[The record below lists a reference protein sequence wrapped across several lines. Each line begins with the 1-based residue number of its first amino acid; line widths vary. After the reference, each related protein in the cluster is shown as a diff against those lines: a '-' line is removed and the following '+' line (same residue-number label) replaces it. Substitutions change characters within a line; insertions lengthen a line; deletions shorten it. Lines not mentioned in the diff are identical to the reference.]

1 MSETIRARAEIPDK
15 YKWNAASVYPTEE
28 AWEAEADS
36 LLVKLEDLKRMEG
49 SVGKSAVTVADAL
62 DTSYALLEVLG
73 KVLTYSY
80 NAQAVD
86 NADANAARMFG
97 KTQSILGQILAGI
110 GFIQPEILAID
121 ADTLAK
127 WRREEPRLKIY
138 DQYLDDLLRQ
148 QANVRSAEV
157 EEVMGLAQDPLTS
170 LYITMNVMTN
180 SEMKYPNACTSDGRE
195 LVVTQ

>member
-1 MSETIRARAEIPDK
+1 MTETIRTRAEIPDK
-15 YKWNAASVYPTEE
+15 YKWNAASVYPTDE

-49 SVGKSAVTVADAL
+49 SVGKSAAALADAL
-62 DTSYALLEVLG
+62 DASNALLEILG

-86 NADANAARMFG
+86 NADADAARMFG

-121 ADTLAK
+121 PELLAQ
-127 WRREEPRLKIY
+127 WRQEESRLEIY
-138 DQYLDDLLRQ
+138 NQYL
-148 QANVRSAEV
+148 
-157 EEVMGLAQDPLTS
+157 
-170 LYITMNVMTN
+170 
-180 SEMKYPNACTSDGRE
+180 
-195 LVVTQ
+195 